1 MTSRPRRVPAPVFI
15 VLTEDTKRGTLY
27 PEVIGPFPTMEEAMR
42 YGIEVLGEAADG
54 TEGVRLAMELQPDV
68 ILMDVRMPLLDG
80 IKATERIIA
89 GGSASRVLIL
99 TTFDL
104 DEFVYD
110 ALRVGASGF
119 LLKDAPREQ
128 LIAAIR
134 VVAGGESLLAPP
146 ITRRF
151 IERFIS
157 QPAPGQLPE
166 AITTLSDRER
176 EVLSLLAR
184 GSSNAEIASE
194 LFMSD
199 ATVKTHVARL
209 LAKLGVRDR
218 MQAVILAYES
228 GFIQPGGR

>member
-1 MTSRPRRVPAPVFI
+1 MTS
-15 VLTEDTKRGTLY
+15 VLLVDDQELVRTGFRLILDLE
-27 PEVIGPFPTMEEAMR
+27 P
-42 YGIEVLGEAADG
+42 GIEVLGEAADG

-80 IKATERIIA
+80 IKATERIIT

-134 VVAGGESLLAPP
+134 VVAGGESLLAPA

-157 QPAPGQLPE
+157 QPAPGQLSE
-166 AITTLSDRER
+166 GMTTLSERER
-176 EVLSLLAR
+176 EVLGLLAR
-184 GSSNAEIASE
+184 GSSNSEIATE
-194 LFMSD
+194 LFVSD

-218 MQAVILAYES
+218 MQAVILAYET
-228 GFIQPGGR
+228 GFIRPGNAPRSATPPSATSF